1 MQTKIKNKDVLL
13 SHGDRK
19 SREIVLNIAEKTL
32 QHLDAYERIKSIAH
46 MEGDIL
52 HIGSRTWDLSQKRNV
67 YLLGAGKACNH
78 MAMAVDE
85 ILGDHLTKGIA
96 IVKISEETD
105 IFRHTDV
112 YVGGHPLPNE
122 EGLRACKEILKI
134 VDQATEDDLFIVVI
148 SGGSSALMSCPI
160 EGITLQDEIDTTD
173 VMLKS
178 GAGIYE
184 VNAIRR
190 HISAMNGGMLAKRI
204 AARGAELIGF
214 GISDAVGTP
223 ATKDIGEPY
232 KNYKGTPMGPDQTT
246 LEEARRIIKDYHVMD
261 RLPKS
266 VVDYL
271 MNVGPEGET
280 PKAFPQ
286 NTYFLLNSLPDSCL
300 HAKKVSE
307 EMGIPAVILSSFIE
321 GEAVDVGTLFAS
333 IAREIQ
339 NYGHP
344 VKPPCV
350 LLASGEATTKILD
363 NSIIAGHGGPGQELT
378 LSFSIS
384 AAKAP
389 GCTLLSID
397 SEGTDGTT
405 SVAGGITD
413 SQSYKIALD
422 RGVDVYEAMR
432 THACYEALETMDDAI
447 FTGNTGTNLCDL
459 NIMYVPALEGS
470 DASVSRIA
478 KVHARQ
484 IIDCKCRPM
493 VEVDVITDDGF
504 KGSGSAPTGSSVGI
518 HESFVLRDNNPK
530 EFKGL
535 SVHKAVD
542 NINNII
548 GPQLI
553 GLDVTDQKTIDQ
565 IMIDLD
571 GTPSKEKL
579 GGNAIYSVSL
589 AAYKAA
595 AASKGKELYD
605 YIADGNIKTV
615 PIPSFNV
622 MNGGNNQGIKQ
633 AFNEFIV
640 MPYRASDIEQAV
652 EIAVLVFQELGNVI
666 REYTGAAP
674 AVGGSYGWCAPSEDP
689 EVCLNLIQKAI
700 DNCGYTEE
708 CAFALDC
715 ASSEMYNKESKTY
728 YLNGKQLTSEEL
740 IAYVKSL
747 TEKFNF
753 IFIEDMLDE
762 DDWDGYRKAHQEIT
776 RTYIIADDFT
786 VSNKQRIKKAYSNS
800 SIDGFILKPNQV
812 GTITEAM
819 EAHRFAEEHGLF
831 SITSGRSGGVVGDVV
846 MDLAVGLQ
854 IPFIKNGCP
863 RSGERI
869 DKLNFLLRVKDNYPG
884 CHMAKIEDIVRF
896 K

>member
-13 SHGDRK
+13 SHGDIESRK
-19 SREIVLNIAEKTL
+19 IVLDITEKTL
-32 QHLDAYERIKSIAH
+32 QYLDAYERIKSIAH
-46 MEGDIL
+46 MEGSML
-52 HIGSRTWDLSQKRNV
+52 CIGSRKWDLSKKRHV

-85 ILGDHLTKGIA
+85 ILGDYLTKGIA
-96 IVKISEETD
+96 IVKISEPTD
-105 IFRHTDV
+105 VFHNTDV

-122 EGLRACKEILKI
+122 EGYRACQEILKI

-160 EGITLQDEIDTTD
+160 EGISLQDEIDTTD

-204 AARGAELIGF
+204 AERGAELIGF

-223 ATKDIGEPY
+223 ATQNIGEPY
-232 KNYKGTPMGPDQTT
+232 LKYKGTPMGPDQTT
-246 LEEARRIIKDYHVMD
+246 LEEARQIIKDYNVAD
-261 RLPKS
+261 RLPKN

-286 NTYFLLNSLPDSCL
+286 NTYYLLNSLPDSCL
-300 HAKKVSE
+300 YAKKVAE
-307 EMGIPAVILSSFIE
+307 DMGIPAVILSSFIE
-321 GEAVDVGTLFAS
+321 GEATEVGTLFAS
-333 IAREIQ
+333 VAREIQ

-350 LLASGEATTKILD
+350 ILASGEATTKILD

-378 LSFSIS
+378 LSYSIS

-389 GCTLLSID
+389 GCALLSID

-413 SQSYKIALD
+413 SQSYKTAIE
-422 RGVDVYEAMR
+422 RGVDVFESMR
-432 THACYEALETMDDAI
+432 THACFEALDRMDDAV
-447 FTGNTGTNLCDL
+447 FTGNTGTNLCDF
-459 NIMYVPALEGS
+459 NIMYVPALEEKKVHS
-470 DASVSRIA
+470 KIA

-493 VEVDVITDDGF
+493 VEVDVITDDGY
-504 KGSGSAPTGSSVGI
+504 KGSGSAPTGSSVGMY
-518 HESFVLRDNNPK
+518 ESHVLRDNDPN
-530 EFKGL
+530 EYKGL

-548 GPQLI
+548 APKLI
-553 GLDVTDQKTIDQ
+553 GVDVTDQTLIDQ

-571 GTPSKEKL
+571 GTPNKEVL

-622 MNGGNNQGIKQ
+622 MNGGTNHGIKQ

-640 MPYRASDIEQAV
+640 MPYNASDIEQAV
-652 EIAVLVFQELGNVI
+652 EIAVLVFQELGKVI
-666 REYTGAAP
+666 REFTGAEP

-715 ASSEMYNKESKTY
+715 ASSEMYDAESNTY
-728 YLNGKQLTSEEL
+728 YLNGKQITSDEL
-740 IAYVKSL
+740 ISYVKGL
-747 TEKFNF
+747 TERHNF

-762 DDWDGYRKAHQEIT
+762 NDWEGYKKAHQEIT
-776 RTYIIADDFT
+776 RTFIIADDFT
-786 VSNKQRIKKAYSNS
+786 VSNKERIEKAYANN

-819 EAHRFAEEHGLF
+819 EAHKFANAHNLF

-869 DKLNFLLRVKDNYPG
+869 DKLNFLLRVKDSYEG
-884 CHMAKIEDIVRF
+884 CHMAKIKDIVRF
-896 K
+896 